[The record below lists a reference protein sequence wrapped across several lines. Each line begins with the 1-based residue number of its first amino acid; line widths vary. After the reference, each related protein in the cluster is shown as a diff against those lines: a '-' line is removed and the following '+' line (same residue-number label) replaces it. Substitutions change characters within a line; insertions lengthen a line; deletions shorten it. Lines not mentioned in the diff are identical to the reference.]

1 MKQKIK
7 RHYRSAVSVLL
18 SVCMLISCMT
28 VGLIA
33 TDAARVTGDET
44 IAAQAVDDET
54 VGAGERYLWIGTSDN
69 SLSYVGQLGVTGHRL
84 SKGTHYINVTHG
96 TSNWYTDYEWWENKN
111 NSAGTP
117 KVDVNG
123 AYSISSVSVQSYN
136 IGGNSPF
143 YLRMVVSK
151 AGDYNFTYNSD
162 THTLTIT
169 GGDNSPDVWTAL
181 GDSKELFGTTWNKT
195 AAENEMVKSGDRYV
209 LTKTNVSLSAGTIQ
223 YKVIKD
229 HDYSSGQYPTSGNA
243 TKTVDETGV
252 YNVTITYTPEAT
264 GNKLTMVLEPAAKHK
279 LTVPSV
285 EGAAVKATYDGR
297 TAQEGE
303 ELTDIPV
310 GATVNITVTPDT
322 IGKTCTAV
330 TPNPTATVTG
340 SGKNWN
346 LIMPD
351 ADAAFSVTLGDVE
364 LKRVYYNNYYTR
376 YAMVTAYAQYNS
388 GEEPLGS
395 GVTMTKIANTNTWYV
410 EVPGD
415 VDKITFRSGSGAT
428 TGEMT
433 IQWSEYNNKPK
444 YTGVLAEDP
453 SMSATKPGY
462 WGEYNERPNEYTVSK
477 GSTLN
482 DNNLFTGIK
491 ATFYDYYTDSEV
503 DGSWL
508 TSITASDYSGGT
520 NWKWNPY
527 RKLNS
532 ALSKY
537 AADYS
542 VSRPLY
548 FGNLNTNDINS
559 RGNSGDNAQAEIEA
573 YTGWNLNANNSGWLS
588 TPNNAVTALSGTT
601 LAQSNIHYYQ
611 SGATNENGREM
622 ALFDE
627 DFLSGENNQGKPI
640 ATILRSSAFPVRKT
654 TTESGYKK
662 LYLDVSKYSWWKD
675 KDALIAHFW
684 NSSDSSDS
692 INVVMRPVSTSNTT
706 LLEVDRVESK
716 YNKVL
721 FCRVDSSTG
730 TWHNQTVDLDVP
742 GITDNKVHYKLE
754 WERNDNGKY
763 EGNGWTTYSGAVY
776 ETGGADYYEFD
787 SSGGRDNAY
796 IREINTTTKTAQ
808 LDYYNNKKVRSST
821 SAQGFFPYDYSRAT
835 THGND
840 SSALA
845 HDLGFGMK
853 LEIPFTIN
861 QNGTV
866 DGTVSGTHQVFNFS
880 GDDDLWVFIDNKLV
894 LDLGGAHAKTTG
906 SIDFNTKTVTAVLTQ
921 MSDGVSAIRNGSFS
935 WFDTTGANA
944 ANTPH
949 TMTIYYTE
957 RGMYDSN
964 LKFGFSFHPIPN
976 QFKAEKKVRTTGD
989 KDLGILNINSGFF
1002 QDNGETAD
1010 TDASNKSVTL
1020 STREGRFISK
1030 FEESF
1035 QSEQFTFTQTYT
1047 NAETPATGTALPYTL
1062 QEQDGTLTSKT
1073 VTPDSSKTMEYTLK
1087 NDEIAHFVKQF
1098 VKGDTFTLKE
1108 TAADSNKYRYTPQLV
1123 VYDDARLD
1131 DNGNEY
1137 KFVSGN
1143 PGNDGEYSYNSTTG
1157 VYTFKFNETVASGL
1171 DNTNIRARFENHM
1184 KYHDLTLKKVV
1195 DDPSDTASE
1204 FTFEFKFDFEN
1215 DRKYIAYPLDV
1226 TVLNPNGT
1234 VDESDGKSKLSV
1246 KYGTHEA
1253 GRITIKAGQTIT
1265 LPQIPEMAKVQITEI
1280 IDNDDGN
1287 YTYDSTS
1294 VKYDNG
1300 TDVENPETIDNGVQF
1315 VMGSRSIN
1323 AIVSNSKR
1331 KLQITHMLHPDSVGD
1346 ASCYLKV
1353 EVQKNSDSSVLARYG
1368 NTDSYVEPVD
1378 VDAQYLRYNSE
1389 NKLVITLATAVTDPA
1404 NFAMEH
1410 FYEKLQSTINLLSK
1424 LGSPFD
1430 VEIHDTDA
1438 SLPSATITVPISGLF
1453 DSTTHA
1459 QKYTILPFYS
1469 KVIDAGKDVKIYKKI
1484 TSGTS
1489 SKPYTMFIKT
1499 ITDLDDDN
1507 PADYSGTYTIKNV
1520 SDDAVVG
1527 TANQTYSPSGVS
1539 ITPEQYILLE
1549 KVRLDTKL
1557 QITEKELSSDYARAF
1572 HYDYT
1577 SVKVGSA
1584 DAKTTKD
1591 NGGITASTD
1600 PKKIDNGVRF
1610 TVSDDTNVDI
1620 YNKAWTYRILYKYPG
1635 YLSRYYT
1642 GAHIVQTYTMTGDF
1656 TDEDFD
1662 ETAGRMTIGRTTSGS
1677 STETYPCAMFKG
1689 YDDAEYPYKTTED
1702 TVKNFITSQAPYE
1715 DNFMT
1720 SMTWN
1725 PNLNPN
1731 DTSKERT
1738 TIQYFPLIDGQHVN
1752 IETSADTNPND
1763 TIHVYFRLPYDFD
1776 ALNKTEGTGMDP
1788 IYNDQGII
1796 VKKAPTNCR
1805 VTTQYAHWFTK
1816 NGLFT
1821 EEENSKWVQA
1831 PAEIYDTNG
1840 TKYVFRHWS
1849 MVSVG
1854 KDLEMET
1861 NELQNV
1867 RLHEKKDEYEYK
1879 RCYNNKFN
1887 MTLYQDTYVEPVYIL
1902 ESNDPTY
1909 ENDASLSP
1917 AQRETKD
1924 TTQVK
1929 YGGAIINFLE
1939 NSRNQ
1944 WNHGGG
1950 SLYSSI
1956 YENIPDRMNLGDRV
1970 FSDFLLSFN
1979 YNDLMLKSPL
1989 GKYKNWTEVDP
2000 ETGEQVE
2007 KKEFVP
2013 YLCKNNEIYH
2023 EYGFLLEVVDDIRD
2037 ENQDGKID
2045 SMDILDQET
2054 YRKRYNSQAQ
2064 GTNPEAYTQMEAA
2077 VNFLDAGT
2085 AVSSDGPFIVKST
2098 KKASGLDNKNEVEYS
2113 SSLPLINHTSG
2124 ESTRRNLKVFRAYAY
2139 LRDYNLSSANKNDYT
2154 WNEEPI
2160 LDDEF
2165 TALSSSSHEGKVLQI
2180 SKPVYFTIFNIA
2192 SVANGT
2198 PFDDKG
2204 GQS

>member
-28 VGLIA
+28 VGLIG
-33 TDAARVTGDET
+33 TEAARVTGDET

-54 VGAGERYLWIGTSDN
+54 VGANEKYLWIGTSDN
-69 SLSYVGQLGVTGHRL
+69 SLSYVGQLSVTGHRL
-84 SKGTHYINVTHG
+84 SKGTYYINVTSG
-96 TSNWYTDYEWWENKN
+96 TSNWYTDYEWWENSN
-111 NSAGTP
+111 DSAGTP
-117 KVDVNG
+117 KVDVTG
-123 AYSISSVSVQSYN
+123 ANSITFDGINNRYV
-136 IGGNSPF
+136 GGLHPY
-143 YLRMVVSK
+143 YLRMKVET
-151 AGDYNFTYNSD
+151 AGDYNFTYDSTNRK
-162 THTLTIT
+162 LTIT
-169 GGDNSPDVWTAL
+169 GGTEPGEAVWTAL
-181 GDSKELFGTTWNKT
+181 GDSKELFGTTWSKT
-195 AAENEMVKSGDRYV
+195 AAENEMVKSDDSYV

-223 YKVIKD
+223 YKVIKNHSYD
-229 HDYSSGQYPTSGNA
+229 EDQYPASGNA
-243 TKTVDETGV
+243 SQTVSNAGV
-252 YNVTITYTPEAT
+252 YNVTITYSPNASS
-264 GNKLTMVLEPAAKHK
+264 NKLTMTLTHAAKHK
-279 LTVPSV
+279 LTVPGV
-285 EGAAVKATYDGR
+285 AGAAVKATYDGR

-303 ELTDIPV
+303 DLTDIPV

-330 TPNPTATVTG
+330 TPDPTATVTG

-351 ADAAFSVTLGDVE
+351 ADAAFSVTLGDVA

-376 YAMVTAYAQYNS
+376 YAMVTAYAQYDS

-428 TGEMT
+428 TGEM
-433 IQWSEYNNKPK
+433 IIPWSEYNNKPK

-453 SMSATKPGY
+453 SLTATKPGY
-462 WGEYNERPNEYTVSK
+462 WGEYNNRTNEYTVSK
-477 GSTLN
+477 GLTLN
-482 DNNLFTGIK
+482 DSNLFTGIK
-491 ATFYDYYTDSEV
+491 ATFYDYYTDNEV
-503 DGSWL
+503 DNGWL
-508 TSITASDYSGGT
+508 NIANNEYSGGT
-520 NWKWNPY
+520 DWKWNPY
-527 RKLNS
+527 KKLNS

-548 FGNLNTNDINS
+548 FGNLNTADINTY
-559 RGNSGDNAQAEIEA
+559 GNSGFDAKATIEA
-573 YTGWNLNANNSGWLS
+573 YTGWNLNANNSGALT
-588 TPNNAVTALSGTT
+588 TPHNAVMALSGTT
-601 LAQSNIHYYQ
+601 LAQSNIHYYK
-611 SGATNENGREM
+611 SGATNENGHEM

-627 DFLSGENNQGKPI
+627 DFLSGENNQHKPI
-640 ATILRSSAFPVRKT
+640 AAILRSSAFPVRKT
-654 TTESGYKK
+654 TVASGYNQIF
-662 LYLDVSKYSWWKD
+662 LDNTSLTWYDESLGN
-675 KDALIAHFW
+675 ALTAHFW
-684 NSSDSSDS
+684 DSSNTSDY
-692 INVVMRPVSTSNTT
+692 IDVVMRPVNQSNSH
-706 LLEVDRVESK
+706 LFVVDKVDPKYDKVRFDRVNSGNGNRSNMTK
-716 YNKVL
+716 DY
-721 FCRVDSSTG
+721 
-730 TWHNQTVDLDVP
+730 DVP
-742 GITDNKVHYKLE
+742 ANNNSSCRLYLWDHLDDNKAQGD
-754 WERNDNGKY
+754 WRTCDSAIN
-763 EGNGWTTYSGAVY
+763 A
-776 ETGGADYYEFD
+776 TGGAEYYEFD
-787 SSGGRDNAY
+787 SSGGKDNAY
-796 IREINTTTKTAQ
+796 IESIDTTNKTAN
-808 LDYYNNKKVRSST
+808 LEYYDDQKVRSS
-821 SAQGFFPYDYSRAT
+821 SKAQGFFPYDKAQASAT
-835 THGND
+835 GTT
-840 SSALA
+840 A

-866 DGTVSGTHQVFNFS
+866 DGTVGGTPQVFNFS

-906 SIDFNTKTVTAVLTQ
+906 SIDFSDCSVTAVLTQ
-921 MSDGVSAIRNGSFS
+921 MSDGVSTTRNGGFAS
-935 WFDTTGANA
+935 WFDNSSANA

-976 QFKAEKKVRTTGD
+976 QFKAEKKVRTKGD

-1002 QDNGETAD
+1002 QDNGETEGAA
-1010 TDASNKSVTL
+1010 ASNKSTDL

-1062 QEQDGTLTSKT
+1062 HEQDGALTSKT
-1073 VTPDSSKTMEYTLK
+1073 VTPDSNKTMVYTLK

-1143 PGNDGEYSYNSTTG
+1143 PENDGEYSYNSTTG

-1195 DDPSDTASE
+1195 DDPSDTDSE
-1204 FTFEFKFDFEN
+1204 FTFEFKFDFDFKN
-1215 DRKYIAYPLDV
+1215 VKNYIAYPLDV

-1246 KYGTHEA
+1246 KDATHEA

-1265 LPQIPEMAKVQITEI
+1265 LPQIPENAKIQITEI
-1280 IDNDDGN
+1280 IDNDTGN

-1315 VMGSRSIN
+1315 VMGSRGIN
-1323 AIVSNSKR
+1323 AVVSNSKR
-1331 KLQITHMLHPDSVGD
+1331 KLQITHSLHPDSLGD

-1353 EVQKNSDSSVLARYG
+1353 EVQKNSDSSVEKTYG
-1368 NTDSYVEPVD
+1368 NTTTYAEPVD
-1378 VDAQYLRYNSE
+1378 VDADYLRYDST
-1389 NKLVITLATAVTDPA
+1389 NKLVITLTTTVTDPTSYM
-1404 NFAMEH
+1404 MEH
-1410 FYEKLQSTINLLSK
+1410 FYEKLGSTINLLSG
-1424 LGSPFD
+1424 LGSLFD
-1430 VEIHDTDA
+1430 LDIHDTA
-1438 SLPSATITVPISGLF
+1438 PTPYATITVPISGLF

-1489 SKPYTMFIKT
+1489 SKTYTMFIKT
-1499 ITDLDDDN
+1499 IRSLDDDN

-1527 TANQTYSPSGVS
+1527 TANQTYSSSGVS

-1591 NGGITASTD
+1591 SGGITASTD

-1610 TVSDDTNVDI
+1610 TVSDKTNVDI

-1656 TDEDFD
+1656 KDEDFD
-1662 ETAGRMTIGRTTSGS
+1662 ETTGRMTIGRTTSGS
-1677 STETYPCAMFKG
+1677 SAETYPCAMFKG

-1738 TIQYFPLIDGQHVN
+1738 TIEYFPLIDGQHVN

-1763 TIHVYFRLPYDFD
+1763 TIHVYFRLPYNFD
-1776 ALNKTEGTGMDP
+1776 ALNKSEGTGMDP
-1788 IYNDQGII
+1788 TYNDQGKI
-1796 VKKAPTNCR
+1796 VKKVPTNYR

-1821 EEENSKWVQA
+1821 EEENSKWIQA
-1831 PAEIYDTNG
+1831 PAEIYDTDG

-1854 KDLEMET
+1854 KDLKT
-1861 NELQNV
+1861 NEPQNV

-1909 ENDASLSP
+1909 GNDASLSP
-1917 AQRETKD
+1917 AERETKD

-1944 WNHGGG
+1944 WNNGGG
-1950 SLYSSI
+1950 SLYSSS
-1956 YENIPDRMNLGDRV
+1956 YENIPGRLNLGDRV

-1989 GKYKNWTEVDP
+1989 GKYRYWTEKDP
-2000 ETGEQVE
+2000 ETGEDVE

-2023 EYGFLLEVVDDIRD
+2023 EYGFLLEVVDDIKD
-2037 ENQDGKID
+2037 ENQDEKID
-2045 SMDILDQET
+2045 SMDILDQED
-2054 YRKRYNSQAQ
+2054 YRNKYNSKAE
-2064 GTNPEAYTQMEAA
+2064 GTNPEAYDQMVAA
-2077 VNFLDAGT
+2077 VNFLDADT

-2124 ESTRRNLKVFRAYAY
+2124 ESTGRNLKVFRAYAY
-2139 LRDYNLSSANKNDYT
+2139 LKDYNLSSANKSDYT
-2154 WNEEPI
+2154 WNGEAI
-2160 LDDEF
+2160 SDNEF
-2165 TALSSSSHEGKVLQI
+2165 AALSSSSHEGKVLQI